1 MSILSN
7 LSSKKRTFEVAEPD
21 RKYLAQGI
29 FFIALGTILISCIT
43 VTELDLMPRYL
54 LLAAGI
60 ILGIFG
66 FFRLLKVHKDAKAF
80 RDYEPAWDK
89 GRGMYDRF
97 AKEYNQW
104 NEDGTPPV
112 SCDGDITYFLKLQQ
126 ERLKEKG
133 LHMENRVIP
142 GKGNT
147 FGTACLTHKS
157 AWYTSDTTYE
167 EIRHKFSFSNASG
180 ELYSRDTEQVMYE
193 TIVHSPNE
201 QQLPFIT
208 ATCPSCGA
216 VNLVS
221 NLTEGCPYC
230 GTKFRMTDLFPR
242 VMNLSFVINSSSHK
256 NMQVFHNTILLT
268 MLAFFAGFFPF
279 FLIGKQEI
287 LPLALFSAY
296 LAALIG
302 GGFLG
307 LLLGDLLLLMG
318 LGNRDG
324 MKHISAFGFLRT
336 KRKLKDTMLRYDP
349 NFSYEKFEGQ
359 MIFLVRMAVFSN
371 DPSTLSSY
379 RGGTLDER
387 FKDIIEMTY
396 TSGMTLRNLSIENNQ
411 LHMTLRTWWIN
422 YSEKNG
428 NISKTGD
435 CIDVTLLRNI
445 STPEPPGFSISSV
458 ICNGCG
464 ASFDAV
470 RQRYCPFCHNE
481 YHMEDKTFIIED
493 MKLIR

>member
-43 VTELDLMPRYL
+43 VTELNLMPRYL

-66 FFRLLKVHKDAKAF
+66 CFRLLKFHKDAKAF
-80 RDYEPAWDK
+80 RNYEPAWDK

-104 NEDGTPPV
+104 NEDETPPV

-167 EIRHKFSFSNASG
+167 EIRHKFSFSNTSG

-230 GTKFRMTDLFPR
+230 GTKFRITDLFPR
-242 VMNLSFVINSSSHK
+242 VMNLSFVINPSSNR

-268 MLAFFAGFFPF
+268 MLTFFAGFFPF
-279 FLIGKQEI
+279 FLIEKQEI

-349 NFSYEKFEGQ
+349 NFSYEKFESQ
-359 MIFLVRMAVFSN
+359 MISLVRMAVFSN

-396 TSGMTLRNLSIENNQ
+396 TSGMTLRNLSVENNQ

-422 YSEKNG
+422 YSEKME
-428 NISKTGD
+428 IFPKP
-435 CIDVTLLRNI
+435 VTVLMSLFCEIFPLRNHLD
-445 STPEPPGFSISSV
+445 SPSVPLSV
-458 ICNGCG
+458 I
-464 ASFDAV
+464 AAV
-470 RQRYCPFCHNE
+470 PALMQYDSGIVHSVTAN
-481 YHMEDKTFIIED
+481 IIW
-493 MKLIR
+493 KIRLLLSKI